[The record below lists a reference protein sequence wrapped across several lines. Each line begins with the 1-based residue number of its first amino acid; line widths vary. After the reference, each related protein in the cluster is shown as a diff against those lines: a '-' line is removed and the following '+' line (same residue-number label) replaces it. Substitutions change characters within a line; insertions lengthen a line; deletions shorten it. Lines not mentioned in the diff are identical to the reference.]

1 MKMDRL
7 TSENLILEQEVMK
20 KNVVIAELTR
30 SLGKMDR

>member
-7 TSENLILEQEVMK
+7 TSENLILEQEIMK

>member
-1 MKMDRL
+1 MDRL

>member
-1 MKMDRL
+1 L
-7 TSENLILEQEVMK
+7 TSENLILDQEVMK